1 MILPTKG
8 VPPDYALLTVGGEV
22 LSVLEQPSTVS
33 SLWYSVI
40 KLRGSEN
47 SISFDW
53 FILALDLLFALGAI
67 NVGQSG
73 MVTRQAAP

>member
-8 VPPDYALLTVGGEV
+8 VSPDLALLTVGGEV
-22 LSVLEQPSTVS
+22 LNALDQPATVS

-40 KLRGSEN
+40 KARGADN
-47 SISFDW
+47 PIAFDW

-67 NVGQSG
+67 NHGQSG
-73 MVTRQAAP
+73 IVTRQAAP